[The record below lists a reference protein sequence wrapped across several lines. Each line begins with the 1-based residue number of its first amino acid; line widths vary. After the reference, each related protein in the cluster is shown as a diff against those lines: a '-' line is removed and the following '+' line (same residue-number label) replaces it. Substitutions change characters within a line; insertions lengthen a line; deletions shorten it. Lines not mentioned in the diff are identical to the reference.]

1 MADDTR
7 IKVSLFGGLDM
18 RSPRGDVREEHTSV
32 GTVQGL
38 ITALKLEDK
47 VVGTVLINGMA
58 ARRDATLAAGDQVAL
73 FPPRG

>member
-1 MADDTR
+1 MTDDGK

-18 RSPRGDVREEHTSV
+18 RTPRGDVREERASV

-38 ITALKLEDK
+38 IAALKLEDK
-47 VVGTVLINGMA
+47 VVGTVLVNGSA
-58 ARRDATLAAGDQVAL
+58 ARRDAAIAAGDQVAL